1 MSTLE
6 GAARYMYGSWAAKGL
21 RATSMVATNIDNF
34 WEVRCHKL
42 LICDPKDTMILDL
55 AALRTALALRFLEG
69 LAPEERITI
78 EDPKLLRLAEV
89 WRFFGALFTICE
101 EEEDMIGFQ
110 PGKPARQPGFADPL
124 RPEVRMKVVDGLDQ
138 PSGPRGSSAIS
149 GGSSSSSSGLQ
160 GGTAS
165 QGNSIACERVGLQW
179 LEDNAGLVRTCMA
192 PLADQVRS
200 ALDLVGEGLEGGG
213 VTLSDVL
220 LDNPGN
226 PCW

>member
-1 MSTLE
+1 E
-6 GAARYMYGSWAAKGL
+6 K
-21 RATSMVATNIDNF
+21 
-34 WEVRCHKL
+34 
-42 LICDPKDTMILDL
+42 
-55 AALRTALALRFLEG
+55 
-69 LAPEERITI
+69 ITI

-101 EEEDMIGFQ
+101 EEEDMIGFH

-226 PCW
+226 PCWALHCMLANLQATARWSFPVPRLPQRRWNSFFAKRKTMATIHMV